1 MDVMNVLDLGIIV
14 TVCIPVFNG
23 SEYLEACLTSV
34 ITQTH
39 AEIEI
44 LIVDDG
50 STDDSLRIIKQF
62 QAADSRIRLIQNEQN
77 LGLAKNWQH
86 CIVQSRGRW
95 IKFLFQDDVMHPQCL
110 AQMLAAC
117 VDNHVAACI
126 CGREFLIETTAG
138 ASFRRYFTH
147 EVYRLEN
154 TFPVPT
160 RLTPQSVAELAK
172 DKLFTNFLGEPIT
185 LFFEKALVAKIG
197 SYNAD
202 LVQLVDYEFA
212 LRLALNTD
220 VFFLPQHLVS
230 FRVHSASESSN
241 QGSSSLKIAKSQFV
255 EPLLM
260 YHEYIFNPHFRKVR
274 HAYGGAGKL
283 FKDAAFFYRAQSVKF
298 DLPRPLAGYLWRH
311 YKGIYLIQAGALAL
325 RARQLLARFRA

>member
-1 MDVMNVLDLGIIV
+1 MSQLTYKNLI

-23 SEYLEACLTSV
+23 SEYLEACLASV
-34 ITQTH
+34 IAQTH
-39 AEIEI
+39 TEIEI

-50 STDDSLRIIKQF
+50 STDDSLRIIGQF

-77 LGLAKNWQH
+77 LGLARNWQH
-86 CIVQSRGRW
+86 CIAQSRGRW

-110 AQMLAAC
+110 ALMLAAC
-117 VDNHVAACI
+117 VDNHVAACV
-126 CGREFLIETTAG
+126 CGRDFLIEATAG
-138 ASFRRYFTH
+138 ASFRQYFTQ

-154 TFPVPT
+154 TFPAPT
-160 RLTPQSVAELAK
+160 RLTPQAVAALAK

-185 LFFEKALVAKIG
+185 LLFEKALVEKVG
-197 SYNAD
+197 GYNAD

-212 LRLALNTD
+212 LRLSLSTE

-241 QGSSSLKIAKSQFV
+241 QGRNLLKIIKSQFV

-260 YHEYIFNPHFRKVR
+260 YHEYIFNPHFRELR
-274 HAYGGAGKL
+274 RAYGGAARL
-283 FKDAAFFYRAQSVKF
+283 FKDAAFFYRGQSAKF
-298 DLPRPLAGYLWRH
+298 DLPPPLAGYLWHR
-311 YKGIYLIQAGALAL
+311 YKGLYLIQAGALAL
-325 RARQLLARFRA
+325 RARQFLVRSPA